1 MTRDCYNR
9 RDLSST
15 LRWPLHTDLCTRI
28 PSRYLEV
35 VKLLLKKGA
44 DVTVANNKGWT
55 PLNSASDNGHL
66 EVVKFFLEKGADMT
80 VANNTGRTAILVA
93 AWKGHEPVVNILL
106 DHGSIV
112 MATGGNLNA
121 LLNAL
126 AYSGLLVLLRLL
138 IEEYNV
144 DYNQA
149 DSQGRT
155 ALILLHEVGKSMPWN
170 TC

>member
-1 MTRDCYNR
+1 
-9 RDLSST
+9 
-15 LRWPLHTDLCTRI
+15 
-28 PSRYLEV
+28 
-35 VKLLLKKGA
+35 
-44 DVTVANNKGWT
+44 
-55 PLNSASDNGHL
+55 
-66 EVVKFFLEKGADMT
+66 
-80 VANNTGRTAILVA
+80 
-93 AWKGHEPVVNILL
+93 
-106 DHGSIV
+106 

-155 ALILLHEVGKSMPWN
+155 AAHFAARGGKVDALEYLLTIGINGDAVDVQGNGLLHYAASS
-170 TC
+170 TLS